1 MRANRNPF
9 RESEVPFSASK
20 HHRQSGE
27 SGSSRATRAGV
38 NAVMYAA
45 ELIAFLGRLAEETVS
60 RTHPQPMA
68 SARQTRVTC
77 IVVLFILIWIVVG
90 FLFQAMPLALLSWCL
105 PPSFLSLVSRGGG
118 LVYLNR

>member
-1 MRANRNPF
+1 MPCGKPTGQSPVEVI
-9 RESEVPFSASK
+9 ESEK
-20 HHRQSGE
+20 
-27 SGSSRATRAGV
+27 SR
-38 NAVMYAA
+38 
-45 ELIAFLGRLAEETVS
+45 IFGRLTEEIVS

-68 SARQTRVTC
+68 SARQARVTC

-105 PPSFLSLVSRGGG
+105 PSSFLSLVSRGGG